1 MTMTELGYFLILLA
15 AGILLFVLQAY
26 NQDEPLEPI
35 KYNGIVSYVIDGDT
49 LILKDKTKLRL
60 WGVDAPE
67 TGEQGAYQ
75 ATSYLRDLV
84 DQKQIIYTK
93 IDTDKYGRTVA
104 RIYLKDGR
112 DVNRLM
118 IESSHTKE
126 YCKYSKNYFGHCV

>member
-1 MTMTELGYFLILLA
+1 MTELGYFLILLA
-15 AGILLFVLQAY
+15 AGILALALQTY

-35 KYNGIVSYVIDGDT
+35 KYRGMVSYVIDGDT
-49 LILKDKTKLRL
+49 LILKNRTKLRL

-75 ATSYLRDLV
+75 ATSYLKDLV
-84 DQKQIIYTK
+84 DQKRIIFTK
-93 IDTDKYGRTVA
+93 IDIDKYGRTVA

-118 IESSHTKE
+118 IESRHATE
-126 YCKYSKNYFGHCV
+126 YCKYSKNYFGNCV